1 MAKKILVG
9 LSLAV
14 IVMLAVPLG
23 LMAASV
29 VRGESPKQLAEKEQ
43 LGELDPGSEDDPQA
57 EDVLKPVVQPDPGPM
72 PPPPVLAE
80 AEPAEE
86 AAEPEPAPAS
96 GRPCWG
102 PTKRPAWWTGWT
114 AMRMTTDHWQHRKK
128 LRTPQSGRPQ
138 LFCVN
143 RIYRSGGEPSGRR
156 NRVSS
161 GRSAS
166 GAEAVKR

>member
-43 LGELDPGSEDDPQA
+43 LGELDPGSEDDTQA

-96 GRPCWG
+96 GTGKKPVKKAAPKAAQKTAPKATLPKAVLGPNEAPCMVDG
-102 PTKRPAWWTGWT
+102 LDGYAY
-114 AMRMTTDHWQHRKK
+114 D
-128 LRTPQSGRPQ
+128 
-138 LFCVN
+138 
-143 RIYRSGGEPSGRR
+143 Y
-156 NRVSS
+156 
-161 GRSAS
+161 
-166 GAEAVKR
+166 